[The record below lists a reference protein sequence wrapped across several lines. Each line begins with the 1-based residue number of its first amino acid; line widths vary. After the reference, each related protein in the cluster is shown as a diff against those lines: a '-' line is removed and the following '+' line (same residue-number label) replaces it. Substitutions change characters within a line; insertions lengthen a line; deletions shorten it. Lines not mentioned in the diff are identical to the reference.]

1 MVYRA
6 GGDGIMKKYQ
16 DIKNFRLIDTPVNR
30 WKTQP
35 EINIDAYFL

>member
-6 GGDGIMKKYQ
+6 RGDGIMKKHQ

-30 WKTQP
+30 GETQP
-35 EINIDAYFL
+35 